1 MKRILSTIEEASSNT
16 SSGVTN
22 KFSANYNFASS
33 GDCRIFNRLADIA
46 RELGSEVREANLID
60 LDENDSCNVPNGFVC
75 LPKPHEI
82 LQPIRVSCS
91 SPRHAHFKNDTSATY
106 SQPKRKPNSTNRR
119 PNSGD
124 ITSNFSPR
132 FLHLNMCGDVEEEFL
147 KISRAHCRKLLQLDR
162 DKLNHILES
171 EPLKLPKITTVST
184 VRGCTHKLKR
194 KTVVK
199 LPPVQASWGIKS
211 PSQVRIRHSPG
222 KGRRQTRIPIRESG
236 AEFYNSEPDLVESK
250 LMVEGVR
257 FNLSPRPNS
266 NFTKSTTITTSTTE
280 INTKHNINDYNPFVS
295 AERQLMELLECD
307 DLLDTPPAPPPTIQ
321 NTPRPRTS
329 DPAIKC
335 SNKPAALKSHQRP
348 RD

>member
-1 MKRILSTIEEASSNT
+1 MFIIILRRGFFFHN
-16 SSGVTN
+16 
-22 KFSANYNFASS
+22 
-33 GDCRIFNRLADIA
+33 
-46 RELGSEVREANLID
+46 NL
-60 LDENDSCNVPNGFVC
+60 LHP
-75 LPKPHEI
+75 
-82 LQPIRVSCS
+82 SCS

-132 FLHLNMCGDVEEEFL
+132 FLHLVRTIIQPPEILGCKNMCGDVEEEFL

-257 FNLSPRPNS
+257 FNLSPRPNRLRLFRI
-266 NFTKSTTITTSTTE
+266 NFIVQGVPIVGGNGVCHQLRKSE
-280 INTKHNINDYNPFVS
+280 IK
-295 AERQLMELLECD
+295 
-307 DLLDTPPAPPPTIQ
+307 DLCHSKYWPLASKYFAHLVG
-321 NTPRPRTS
+321 N
-329 DPAIKC
+329 
-335 SNKPAALKSHQRP
+335 
-348 RD
+348 